1 MQLEQVSNYIKSQGV
16 ECTQNF
22 INSDSGNENMCNA
35 LLDFSHKVE
44 ADLIMIM
51 TQQETEVIK
60 YFVGSL
66 AKEIIHNSD
75 IPVMSLVPK
84 NR

>member
-1 MQLEQVSNYIKSQGV
+1 
-16 ECTQNF
+16 
-22 INSDSGNENMCNA
+22 MCKA
-35 LLDFSHKVE
+35 LLEFAHRVE

-75 IPVMSLVPK
+75 IPVMSIVPK
-84 NR
+84 SR